1 MAAGQ
6 APPLI
11 CARAANLHRAMAA
24 HDMVA
29 RTIASSQNLV
39 RAEYAGPFFEGARR
53 AGMAPQLS
61 PDLDHAASV
70 RLEQPDRSTS
80 MDVEADSGG
89 VTRPD
94 CFSGAHHHQS
104 SNSTREAER
113 RLVRAR
119 PESGP
124 AFSNRVTRAPPVD
137 FTL

>member
-6 APPLI
+6 APLI
-11 CARAANLHRAMAA
+11 CARAANPHRAMGA
-24 HDMVA
+24 HDTVA
-29 RTIASSQNLV
+29 RIVASSQNHV
-39 RAEYAGPFFEGARR
+39 RAEHADPFFEGARR

-124 AFSNRVTRAPPVD
+124 PFSNRVIRAPPV
-137 FTL
+137 

>member
-11 CARAANLHRAMAA
+11 CARAANLHRAIAA
-24 HDMVA
+24 RDTTA
-29 RTIASSQNLV
+29 RIVASSQNHV
-39 RAEYAGPFFEGARR
+39 RAAYAGPSFERARR
-53 AGMAPQLS
+53 VDMAPQLS
-61 PDLDHAASV
+61 PDLDHATSV

-104 SNSTREAER
+104 SISTREAER

-124 AFSNRVTRAPPVD
+124 PFSNRVIRAPPVR
-137 FTL
+137 L